1 MPKYDFED
9 FIEYNRTFRTTVIM
23 TVPPIWIQIAKS
35 PKVSY
40 IQDMLT
46 TYSQSNR
53 DQVTT
58 HFDSIEVACTGA
70 APMVSIGAQLRS
82 LRPALM

>member
-9 FIEYNRTFRTTVIM
+9 FIEYNRNFRTTVIM

-40 IQDMLT
+40 PK
-46 TYSQSNR
+46 
-53 DQVTT
+53 
-58 HFDSIEVACTGA
+58 C
-70 APMVSIGAQLRS
+70 S
-82 LRPALM
+82 LDAFGN